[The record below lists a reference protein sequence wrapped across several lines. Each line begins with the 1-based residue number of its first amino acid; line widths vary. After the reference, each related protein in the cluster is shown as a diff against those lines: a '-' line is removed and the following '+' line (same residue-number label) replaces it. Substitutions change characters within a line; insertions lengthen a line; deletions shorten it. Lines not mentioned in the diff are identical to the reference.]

1 MSRGHLPAWSAA
13 EARGIM
19 EQILGRTLDAN
30 GATVCPGDAA
40 HTTSH
45 GKPDFKLFTVGKVPY
60 AHCFHTNCYDRV
72 MEVNRE
78 MWRRLFGKVRGGE
91 DRAFQESGMRRV
103 KEVIKK
109 RQDFSALALAS
120 EQLSGLVVGRR
131 WLRERSPIDPEG
143 VSATGFLQAL
153 YGCGEKV
160 LVFERMMS
168 QGEYGFVRTSAG
180 GHWVELGRDR
190 REAHVVLEGQEVP
203 GPLRAGKE
211 GIWYLA
217 QPVDGHWYLDP
228 DLIDRQTGLPK
239 WSRRSKL
246 AVTDWRFMVLESDS
260 ARVDHW
266 LNFIVQL
273 GLRIVALYTSGGRSV
288 HALVRVNAG
297 SRAQWDE
304 MCRMMQPILSLLG
317 ADPAAMSSVR
327 LTRLPGCIR
336 RGKMRQELYRD
347 PSTGAEEKRSVY
359 HRFEQPLM
367 QRLLYLNPGAEAV
380 PILNLQPVRSIV
392 EGEAA
397 DA

>member
-1 MSRGHLPAWSAA
+1 MSRGHLPPWSAA

-19 EQILGRTLDAN
+19 EQILGRALDGN
-30 GATVCPGDAA
+30 NSTVCPGDDA
-40 HTTSH
+40 HTTGH

-60 AHCFHTNCYDRV
+60 GHCFHNNCYDRV

-78 MWRRLFGKVRGGE
+78 MWKRLFGKVRGGA
-91 DRAFQESGMRRV
+91 DIAFQESGMRRV

-120 EQLSGLVVGRR
+120 EQLEGLVVGRR

-143 VSATGFLQAL
+143 VTSAGFLQAL

-160 LVFERMMS
+160 LVFQKMMS
-168 QGEYGFVRTSAG
+168 QGEYGYVRTSAG
-180 GHWVELGRDR
+180 GYWVELGRDR
-190 REAHVVLEGQEVP
+190 REAHVVLEGTEAP
-203 GPLRAGKE
+203 AALKAGRE
-211 GIWYLA
+211 GIWFLA
-217 QPVDGHWYLDP
+217 QPVDGHWHLDG
-228 DLIDRQTGLPK
+228 DLIDPHTKLPK

-246 AVTDWRFMVLESDS
+246 AVTDWRFMVLESDA
-260 ARVDHW
+260 ARTDHW

-288 HALVRVNAG
+288 HALVRVNAD
-297 SRAQWDE
+297 SRSQWDE
-304 MCRMMQPILSLLG
+304 MCRLMQPILSLLG

-327 LTRLPGCIR
+327 LTRLPGCVR

-359 HRFEQPLM
+359 HRFESPLM
-367 QRLLYLNPGAEAV
+367 QRLLYLNPDAAAA
-380 PILNLQPVRSIV
+380 PILNLQPVRRIV
-392 EGEAA
+392 DEEAA